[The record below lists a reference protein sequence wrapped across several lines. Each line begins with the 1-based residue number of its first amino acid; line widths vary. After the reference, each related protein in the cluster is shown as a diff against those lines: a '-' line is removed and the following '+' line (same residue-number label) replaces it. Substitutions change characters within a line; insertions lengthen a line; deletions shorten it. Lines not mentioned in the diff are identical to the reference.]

1 MSTETRTRTR
11 KTRKRNPRLRPL
23 PMRDGQVEGYVHSI
37 ETFGAVDGPG
47 IRFVA
52 FMQGCNMRCKFCHNP
67 DTWKKNVGTPM
78 TSDEI
83 LNQALAYKDFWGD
96 KGGITL
102 SGGEILLQIEFATEL
117 FTKCKKLGISTCLD
131 TCGQPFTRREPWFSK
146 FNKLLDVTDI
156 VLLDIKHINSEEH
169 KKLTGYPN
177 DNILDLARY
186 LSEIGQPMW
195 VRQVL
200 IPTITDNNEFLTET
214 SDFVKTLHNVEKF
227 EVLPYHTM
235 GVHKYAEMG
244 VKYRLDGIEPPSD
257 ERVQNAQK
265 LLHCA
270 DYQGYHNWK
279 PGDSTLENPVS

>member
-1 MSTETRTRTR
+1 MSTETRIR
-11 KTRKRNPRLRPL
+11 KTRKRNPRWRPL
-23 PMRDGQVEGYVHSI
+23 PMRDGQIEGYVHSI

-83 LNQALAYKDFWGD
+83 LNKALAYKDFWGD

-117 FTKCKKLGISTCLD
+117 FTKCKKIGISTCLD

-177 DNILDLARY
+177 DNILDLAHY
-186 LSEIGQPMW
+186 LSDIGQPMW

-200 IPTITDNNEFLTET
+200 IPTITDNDEFLTET

-270 DYQGYHNWK
+270 DYQGYRNWK

>member
-1 MSTETRTRTR
+1 MSTETRIR

-23 PMRDGQVEGYVHSI
+23 PMRDGQIEGYVHSI

-67 DTWKKNVGTPM
+67 DTWKKNVGTKM

-83 LNQALAYKDFWGD
+83 LNQALSYKDFWGD

-131 TCGQPFTRREPWFSK
+131 TCGQPFTRREPWFSQ
-146 FNKLLDVTDI
+146 FNKLLEVTDI
-156 VLLDIKHINSEEH
+156 LLLDIKHINSEEH
-169 KKLTGYPN
+169 RKLTGYPN

-186 LSEIGQPMW
+186 LSEIGKPMW

-200 IPTITDNNEFLTET
+200 IPTITDNDKFLAET

-244 VKYRLDGIEPPSD
+244 IKYRLDGIEPPSD
-257 ERVQNAQK
+257 EHVANAQK

-270 DYQGYHNWK
+270 DYQGYRTWK
-279 PGDSTLENPVS
+279 PGDSTLKHPVS